1 MTEVAIE
8 FEGVKY
14 VYPDG
19 TVALDEI
26 SLKILKGERV
36 AIMGPNGAGK
46 STMVMLM
53 NGLYTP
59 ASGNVKISGV
69 PLNMRSAH
77 EVRRRVGVVFQN
89 PDDQLFCPTLWEDVA
104 FGPLNMGLPKEEV
117 KQRVREALEIVHLEG
132 YEDKAPHHLSVGE
145 KKRAAIAAV
154 LAMKPEILVLDEPTI
169 NLDPGSRRE
178 LIEFLNKLH
187 DTQGITLVLVTH
199 DVNLAPMLVDRIYLL
214 SKGKIVME
222 GLTHEIFSNPKLLSE
237 ANLELPVIAF
247 FFKCLKERGYANLV
261 NVFPLTV
268 EEAVSGVLNIIKS
281 EKPKKELK
289 P

>member
-8 FEGVKY
+8 LEGVKY
-14 VYPDG
+14 IYPDG

-36 AIMGPNGAGK
+36 AILGPNGAGK

-69 PLNMRSAH
+69 PLNRKSVH
-77 EVRRRVGVVFQN
+77 EIRRRVGVVFQN

-104 FGPLNMGLPKEEV
+104 FGPLNMGLSKEEV

-132 YEDKAPHHLSVGE
+132 YEDKAPHHLSIGE

-154 LAMKPEILVLDEPTI
+154 LAMKPEILVLDEPTT
-169 NLDPGSRRE
+169 NLDPRSSRE

-187 DTQGITLVLVTH
+187 DTQGVTLVLATH
-199 DVNLAPMLVDRIYLL
+199 DVNLAPMLADRAYLL
-214 SKGKIVME
+214 SKGKILME

-237 ANLELPVIAF
+237 VNLELPVIAF